1 MPFHLRSKLASVFH
15 TSSHGGLDRQV
26 QVAYFPN
33 WSIYQKGYKPEHVP
47 VQHLTH
53 ILYAFANIKDNG
65 EVVLSDEWAD
75 RQIKYDG
82 DQEQDVAMFGNLNQ
96 FLQLKKQ
103 HRHLK
108 TLLSIGGWSYSS
120 SFCGM
125 NDAAKRQ
132 TFIASAVKLL
142 ADCGFD
148 GLDIDWEYPQ
158 SDAEA
163 QAYVELLSGLRH
175 ALDVYGQRATPND
188 PHYLLTIAAPC
199 SPQQYQIL
207 KLKDMDR
214 YLDFWN
220 LMAYDFSGSW
230 DQVANHQANLYGG
243 AISVSKAVD
252 DYKHRGVPLSK
263 MVLGIPA
270 YGRGFVGTG
279 GPGQPYRHA
288 SETEGGTYLYKDLP
302 RQNAQEHFNKRAGA
316 SWSHDGSEFIS
327 YDSPEAVRAKAA
339 YIKDK
344 GMLGAM
350 FWELSGDVPAD
361 QDRSL
366 VRTMAHVLGHL
377 DQSQNHI
384 AYPESVHPNV
394 RD

>member
-1 MPFHLRSKLASVFH
+1 MVL
-15 TSSHGGLDRQV
+15 
-26 QVAYFPN
+26 
-33 WSIYQKGYKPEHVP
+33 I
-47 VQHLTH
+47 LT
-53 ILYAFANIKDNG
+53 G
-65 EVVLSDEWAD
+65 S
-75 RQIKYDG
+75 
-82 DQEQDVAMFGNLNQ
+82 
-96 FLQLKKQ
+96 
-103 HRHLK
+103 
-108 TLLSIGGWSYSS
+108 T
-120 SFCGM
+120 
-125 NDAAKRQ
+125 
-132 TFIASAVKLL
+132 
-142 ADCGFD
+142 
-148 GLDIDWEYPQ
+148 PQ

-366 VRTMAHVLGHL
+366 VRTMAHALGHL